1 MNVIVAVDNNWG
13 IGKDGTQNII
23 IPEDRKY
30 FREKTLGS
38 TIIVGRRTVLDFPGQ
53 KPLPGRRN
61 IILSRNPS
69 FSIEGATVA
78 SSIDEVF
85 RETAHDENVFV
96 VGGAM
101 VFHLLLNYCDTAYIT
116 KFYTTAES
124 DVYFPN
130 LDAMPNWVLRESS
143 DVFESQGITFAYHR
157 YENVSPLRYTQEA
170 R

>member
-1 MNVIVAVDNNWG
+1 MPDTYGGLYMNVIVAVDNNWG

-116 KFYTTAES
+116 KFTSPIWTRCQTGCFGKVAMFLSPRALLSPITA
-124 DVYFPN
+124 
-130 LDAMPNWVLRESS
+130 
-143 DVFESQGITFAYHR
+143 TK
-157 YENVSPLRYTQEA
+157 T
-170 R
+170 